1 MSNARRLPLTQV
13 AQDISHI
20 PVSLSLLQGASVSV
34 HVRSSPPL
42 PLHSGSFNFSCATC
56 VKAQGR
62 GLINTSSML
71 ILFSP
76 LNGEHLRLVVG
87 IVDVLDEIIELFFLV
102 V

>member
-1 MSNARRLPLTQV
+1 MKYLLRNNARRLPLTQV

-42 PLHSGSFNFSCATC
+42 PLHSSSFNISCATC

-62 GLINTSSML
+62 GLDMN
-71 ILFSP
+71 
-76 LNGEHLRLVVG
+76 VVK
-87 IVDVLDEIIELFFLV
+87 
-102 V
+102 